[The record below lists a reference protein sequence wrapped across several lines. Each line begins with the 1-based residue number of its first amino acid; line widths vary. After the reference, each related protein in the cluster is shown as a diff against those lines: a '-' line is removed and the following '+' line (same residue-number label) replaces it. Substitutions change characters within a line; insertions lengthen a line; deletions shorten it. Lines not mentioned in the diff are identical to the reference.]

1 MGPSKLWGT
10 ATAILVSLLF
20 EFIAVIRDR
29 AVIRGAITRRFREKS
44 NLAKMEDESW
54 KIGFLIER
62 NICVYVN
69 FER

>member
-1 MGPSKLWGT
+1 M
-10 ATAILVSLLF
+10 AF
-20 EFIAVIRDR
+20 
-29 AVIRGAITRRFREKS
+29 FREKS
-44 NLAKMEDESW
+44 HLAKMEDESW